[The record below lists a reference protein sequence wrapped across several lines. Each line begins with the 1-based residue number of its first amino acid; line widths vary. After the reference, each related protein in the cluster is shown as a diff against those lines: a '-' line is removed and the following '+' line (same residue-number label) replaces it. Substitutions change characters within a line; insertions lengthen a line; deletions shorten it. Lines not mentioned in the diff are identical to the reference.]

1 MAQQNE
7 TASCHLWLF
16 ETIRFRHEERARHER
31 CGHDGSHVRCSCASV
46 SPRPHRCSARG
57 SYCSILVDRVYARA
71 RRNSCTPIP
80 GGKFNASQA
89 RRMCQRE
96 LTASPIKGQ
105 TSCDPR
111 HGPGHDSVASLCSKA
126 AVGGPS
132 ETKQRPRVPTEH
144 PIQSG
149 ARRIPTSV
157 HDGNQFV
164 LGQLSG
170 AAACHDRL
178 RHPLVRA
185 LPETRAT
192 IWNEMTTLNAWQRS
206 FVAIRSSASF
216 QSGVSPLQRHNIASA
231 LCKKLGD
238 FMKPFMNQSNK
249 FGT

>member
-1 MAQQNE
+1 
-7 TASCHLWLF
+7 
-16 ETIRFRHEERARHER
+16 
-31 CGHDGSHVRCSCASV
+31 
-46 SPRPHRCSARG
+46 
-57 SYCSILVDRVYARA
+57 
-71 RRNSCTPIP
+71 
-80 GGKFNASQA
+80 
-89 RRMCQRE
+89 MCQRE

-185 LPETRAT
+185 LPETRARNDDAKRLAALVRRYT
-192 IWNEMTTLNAWQRS
+192 KQRVISKRRVTATTAQYS
-206 FVAIRSSASF
+206 FCVVQKTRRF
-216 QSGVSPLQRHNIASA
+216 HETFREPE
-231 LCKKLGD
+231 
-238 FMKPFMNQSNK
+238 
-249 FGT
+249 